1 METAKKGKIDYK
13 KISDVLSVAGILF
26 TIIFMIW
33 CYKMGFLTDREKM
46 RAYFAEYPVWGDLL
60 FIVFQAV
67 QVVIPIIPGGVSTVA
82 GVAIYGTVR
91 GFIYNYIGICAGSI
105 IVFLLAK
112 KYGRDLMRRMF
123 KQKLIDRYDK
133 WTETNQRFK
142 KMFAFAI
149 FFPVAPDD
157 YLCYLAG
164 TTSMSLKTFVII
176 ILLGKPAS
184 IFIYSMGVDMIL
196 QWLFGFIGN
205 GGII

>member
-1 METAKKGKIDYK
+1 MKEKKKLDYK
-13 KISDVLSVAGILF
+13 KISDVLSILGIAL
-26 TIIFMIW
+26 TIVFMIW

-46 RAYFAEYPVWGDLL
+46 QAYFAAYPVWGDLL
-60 FIVFQAV
+60 FILIQII

-91 GFIYNYIGICAGSI
+91 GFIYNYVGICIGSI

-112 KYGRDLMRRMF
+112 RYGRDLMNRMF
-123 KQKLIDRYDK
+123 KEKLINKYDK

-157 YLCYLAG
+157 FLCYLAG
-164 TTSMSLKTFVII
+164 TTTMSLKTFTII

-184 IFIYSMGVDMIL
+184 IFLYSMGVDKLL
-196 QWLFGFIGN
+196 QWIFSL
-205 GGII
+205 IIR